1 MISFIINHPTVIAFI
16 ETYKNAPLLIIS
28 EDGQLI
34 NRIDAPTHGWDHHQ
48 LCMTNITQHYSLTE
62 IPIDAFLGDKKIG
75 SSNVIDADVIHHN
88 LACFE
93 QENEEENGGYDT
105 H

>member
-1 MISFIINHPTVIAFI
+1 MISFIINHPTVITFI

-62 IPIDAFLGDKKIG
+62 IPVDAFLGDQKIG
-75 SSNVIDADVIHHN
+75 SSTLKITNIR
-88 LACFE
+88 E
-93 QENEEENGGYDT
+93 
-105 H
+105 

>member
-28 EDGQLI
+28 EDGQQI

-62 IPIDAFLGDKKIG
+62 IPVDAFLGDQKIG
-75 SSNVIDADVIHHN
+75 SSTLKITNIR
-88 LACFE
+88 E
-93 QENEEENGGYDT
+93 
-105 H
+105 